1 MAKKNIY
8 EIEFRSRFNKST
20 YTRLKSFLE
29 KNAKDLGED
38 DKNVYFFILP
48 DKLLKLVN
56 NISKKSAEIVL
67 KLNKIGRG
75 SDFQELTAKI
85 PPEEINTLLRILKNL
100 DIYSS
105 IIESFQKRHNYL
117 YKNVEIALKYSKEW
131 GYHAELEI
139 VVNNLKNK
147 NEAEDKIKLIADELK
162 IKLMTDEELK
172 EFTKKAEK
180 KAKER
185 TKKKRNI

>member
-139 VVNNLKNK
+139 VVNNLKTK